1 MNKESKYDIVKF
13 IDGEFEL
20 EVNVSPKEET
30 IWMTVSQMA
39 LLFGRD
45 EKTIRKHINNIF
57 VDKELEYF
65 NNTQKMRVVGVKQSI
80 HLYNLNVIISVGY
93 RVKSNRG
100 TIFRIWANKVL
111 KEYLLKGYVI
121 NENRVIVSNDNYIE
135 LKNQVTSINNRL
147 IKIEDKVLDKE
158 FSLNK
163 IFYNG
168 EFYDSYTLIQKIFES
183 ANNEIIIIDNYID
196 RTVIDRLVVKKEDV
210 RVIIYTNQHTNKI
223 RESDLIMFNK
233 QYGLLEIINTNK
245 VHDRYIIIDKDKL
258 YHLGHSIK
266 DIGKKISAIS
276 ESDKEL
282 IKELLTHLN

>member
-30 IWMTVSQMA
+30 IWMTASQMA

-45 EKTIRKHINNIF
+45 EKIIRKHINNIF

-80 HLYNLNVIISVGY
+80 HVYNLNVIISVGY

-121 NENRVIVSNDNYIE
+121 NEERSIVTNENY
-135 LKNQVTSINNRL
+135 VRL
-147 IKIEDKVLDKE
+147 I
-158 FSLNK
+158 
-163 IFYNG
+163 
-168 EFYDSYTLIQKIFES
+168 
-183 ANNEIIIIDNYID
+183 
-196 RTVIDRLVVKKEDV
+196 
-210 RVIIYTNQHTNKI
+210 
-223 RESDLIMFNK
+223 
-233 QYGLLEIINTNK
+233 NK
-245 VHDRYIIIDKDKL
+245 VESLDERV
-258 YHLGHSIK
+258 SIK
-266 DIGKKISAIS
+266 
-276 ESDKEL
+276 
-282 IKELLTHLN
+282 

>member
-1 MNKESKYDIVKF
+1 MNKTNNYDIVKF

-20 EVNVSPKEET
+20 EVSVSPKEET
-30 IWMTVSQMA
+30 IWMTTSQMA

-80 HLYNLNVIISVGY
+80 HMYNLNVIISVGY

-168 EFYDSYTLIQKIFES
+168 EFYDSYTLIQSIFEY
-183 ANNEIIIIDNYID
+183 AHNEIIIIDNYID
-196 RTVIDRLVVKKEDV
+196 RTILDRLVVKKENV
-210 RVIIYTNQHTNKI
+210 RVIIYTNQQTNKI

-245 VHDRYIIIDKDKL
+245 VHDRYIIIDRDKL

-266 DIGKKISAIS
+266 DIGKKISTII
-276 ESDKEL
+276 ETDKSL
-282 IKELLTHLN
+282 IRNLLENI